1 MTLPFENDTRII
13 VKKLAKADLK
23 EHKLKTL
30 ITAIIIVIA
39 TCLMATVFSILV
51 NDALKQSTQAPYHA
65 MFRAVSEDTKNK
77 LQTDNDFETV
87 HEANH
92 NEAMTIYDVLCYSK
106 DRCHLSHE
114 FVNINSL
121 SSVRTGNL
129 SPNRGFFQNTAD
141 FFNGKTV
148 ELRNACISLSGKE
161 LEKGDVAFK
170 LNLFPFLPIIIRFW
184 EADDEFP
191 ASLQILAD
199 RNTLDYM
206 HYETLMFAL
215 THLFSRL
222 KEEMRIEKG

>member
-1 MTLPFENDTRII
+1 MTKALTNYDKTKISMAHVFLQYDQATMIHKYSLDHNSDWLYITFINRTYRINR
-13 VKKLAKADLK
+13 
-23 EHKLKTL
+23 KTGS
-30 ITAIIIVIA
+30 VQW
-39 TCLMATVFSILV
+39 S
-51 NDALKQSTQAPYHA
+51 
-65 MFRAVSEDTKNK
+65 
-77 LQTDNDFETV
+77 DNDFEIV

-148 ELRNACISLSGKE
+148 ELRNACISLSGKK
-161 LEKGDVAFK
+161 LE
-170 LNLFPFLPIIIRFW
+170 IRFW

>member
-1 MTLPFENDTRII
+1 
-13 VKKLAKADLK
+13 
-23 EHKLKTL
+23 
-30 ITAIIIVIA
+30 
-39 TCLMATVFSILV
+39 
-51 NDALKQSTQAPYHA
+51 

-141 FFNGKTV
+141 FFNGKTI

-161 LEKGDVAFK
+161 LEKGSVFQTEGGNA
-170 LNLFPFLPIIIRFW
+170 N
-184 EADDEFP
+184 
-191 ASLQILAD
+191 
-199 RNTLDYM
+199 
-206 HYETLMFAL
+206 
-215 THLFSRL
+215 
-222 KEEMRIEKG
+222 

>member
-1 MTLPFENDTRII
+1 MTKALTNYDKTKISMAHVFLQYDQATMIHKYSLDYNSDWLYITFINRTYRINR
-13 VKKLAKADLK
+13 
-23 EHKLKTL
+23 KTGS
-30 ITAIIIVIA
+30 V
-39 TCLMATVFSILV
+39 
-51 NDALKQSTQAPYHA
+51 
-65 MFRAVSEDTKNK
+65 
-77 LQTDNDFETV
+77 
-87 HEANH
+87 EANH

-148 ELRNACISLSGKE
+148 ELRNACIALSGKE

-222 KEEMRIEKG
+222 NEEMRNEKR

>member
-1 MTLPFENDTRII
+1 MKF
-13 VKKLAKADLK
+13 KKMAAVVLAGV
-23 EHKLKTL
+23 
-30 ITAIIIVIA
+30 TA
-39 TCLMATVFSILV
+39 CATVP
-51 NDALKQSTQAPYHA
+51 A
-65 MFRAVSEDTKNK
+65 AVPVFAADGYDHEAIENAGDITLTMMISGVAS
-77 LQTDNDFETV
+77 DNDFETV

-114 FVNINSL
+114 FININSL

-148 ELRNACISLSGKE
+148 ALRNACISLSGKE